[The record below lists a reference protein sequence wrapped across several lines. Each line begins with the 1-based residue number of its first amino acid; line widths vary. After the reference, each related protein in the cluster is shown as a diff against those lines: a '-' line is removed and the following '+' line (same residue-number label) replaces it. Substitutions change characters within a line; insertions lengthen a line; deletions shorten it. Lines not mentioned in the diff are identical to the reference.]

1 MWIAKVRTFFGNPK
15 FFCGKEILSL
25 RSE

>member
-1 MWIAKVRTFFGNPK
+1 MWIAKVRTFSEKPK